1 MELLRSP
8 ILPRHLFK
16 HDYTQLSLHI
26 FCDASYSAFAA
37 VALFVYDLPNTDS
50 FDTVF
55 VLGKVRFAPLKQ
67 HTITELELQVAVL
80 GTRIPNFV
88 QQPIRNT
95 NILLVRQHHRHTMD
109 SKLTQTTTIFFIAN
123 RVSEI
128 LQSGVTVLERR
139 H

>member
-26 FCDASYSAFAA
+26 FCDASYSAFAV
-37 VALFVYDLPNTDS
+37 VAYFVYDLPNTDS

-67 HTITELELQVAVL
+67 HTITKLKLQVAVL

-88 QQPIRNT
+88 KKETT
-95 NILLVRQHHRHTMD
+95 N
-109 SKLTQTTTIFFIAN
+109 S
-123 RVSEI
+123 
-128 LQSGVTVLERR
+128 
-139 H
+139 